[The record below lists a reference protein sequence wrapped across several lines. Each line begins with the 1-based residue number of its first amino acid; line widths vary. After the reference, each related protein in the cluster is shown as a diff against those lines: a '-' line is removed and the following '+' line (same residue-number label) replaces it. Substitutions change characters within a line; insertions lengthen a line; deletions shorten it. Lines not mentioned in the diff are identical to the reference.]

1 MNLST
6 SEILAVFSS
15 NFLRYLKAT
24 VLCDQSFKANSQK
37 SVKLLDAEK

>member
-6 SEILAVFSS
+6 SEILAVFS

-37 SVKLLDAEK
+37 GVKLLDAEK